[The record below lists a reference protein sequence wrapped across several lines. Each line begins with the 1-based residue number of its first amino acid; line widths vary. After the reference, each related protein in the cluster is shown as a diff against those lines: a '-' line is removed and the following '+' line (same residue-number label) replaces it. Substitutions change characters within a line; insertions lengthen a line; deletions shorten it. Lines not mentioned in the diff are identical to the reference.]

1 MKALIVLIIL
11 VCAAAALW
19 YFRDEIRGEKLAFE
33 SRDEAGA
40 RFKAPNWRESASDAN
55 PTEGR
60 LILKHKRNDARIFY
74 LAWQYAT
81 EPANGTECGAAAKE
95 FARVLGTMTGSRVS
109 VEPAASGFQPAAS
122 GVEIAGQQT
131 RAYTLSF
138 EKKGVGP
145 GELLMWHFAPNKQR
159 WYFAIVDDD
168 ADERARIAREFLG
181 SFKPGR
187 STVEHTAPTE
197 GKLRFD
203 APLGWGVFEETPMQV
218 LYTSPQEEVLL
229 QLNHGVRTSQTRM
242 TKAYA
247 ASLAD
252 QLLAPIGGTWQ
263 SREIA
268 LAQDARLNTVVAR
281 VHGVALIE
289 YTEQHYELRLWISPT
304 TKLLYIA
311 ALSAENKKA
320 VEKFLGIFDHVSSE
334 E

>member
-1 MKALIVLIIL
+1 MKALIVLIIV
-11 VCAAAALW
+11 VCAAVALW
-19 YFRDEIRGEKLAFE
+19 YFRDEIRGTKLAFE
-33 SRDEAGA
+33 YRSEAGA

-60 LILKHKRNDARIFY
+60 LILKHKRNDARLFY

-81 EPANGTECGAAAKE
+81 EPANATESEAAAKE
-95 FARVLGTMTGSRVS
+95 FARVLGKMTDTTAH
-109 VEPAASGFQPAAS
+109 VEPKAGDVKVGGEPA
-122 GVEIAGQQT
+122 
-131 RAYTLSF
+131 RAYSLAFDAKS
-138 EKKGVGP
+138 VGP
-145 GELLMWHFAPNKQR
+145 GELFMWHFAPNKQR

-168 ADERARIAREFLG
+168 ANERARITREFLD
-181 SFKPGR
+181 SFTPGR
-187 STVEHTAPTE
+187 STVEHAAPTE

-203 APLGWGVFEETPMQV
+203 APLGWGVFEETPTQV

-252 QLLAPIGGTWQ
+252 RLLAPVGGKWQ
-263 SREIA
+263 SREIT
-268 LAQDARLNTVVAR
+268 LAQDARLGTVVAH

-304 TKLLYIA
+304 TKLLYLA
-311 ALSAENKKA
+311 ALSAENPKA

-334 E
+334 